1 MKNCNCLVQIVE
13 DDAQEEVE
21 AVQESQEEVE
31 AVQESQEETVENG
44 TDKSVP
50 VISNILIS
58 IDEVDEK
65 GNIIKQEVV
74 EIQETKELPPSDEP
88 PLILT

>member
-1 MKNCNCLVQIVE
+1 MEEVKTIQDL
-13 DDAQEEVE
+13 QEEIADSDV
-21 AVQESQEEVE
+21 
-31 AVQESQEETVENG
+31 G
-44 TDKSVP
+44 KSMP

-65 GNIIKQEVV
+65 GNVIKREIV
-74 EIQETKELPPSDEP
+74 ETQETNELPPSEEP

>member
-1 MKNCNCLVQIVE
+1 M
-13 DDAQEEVE
+13 EEVE
-21 AVQESQEEVE
+21 TIQDLQEEIADSDV
-31 AVQESQEETVENG
+31 G
-44 TDKSVP
+44 KSMP

-65 GNIIKQEVV
+65 GNIIKRQIV
-74 EIQETKELPPSDEP
+74 ETQETNELPPSEEP

>member
-1 MKNCNCLVQIVE
+1 M
-13 DDAQEEVE
+13 EEVE
-21 AVQESQEEVE
+21 TIQDLQEEIADSDVR
-31 AVQESQEETVENG
+31 
-44 TDKSVP
+44 KSMP

-65 GNIIKQEVV
+65 GNIIKRQIV
-74 EIQETKELPPSDEP
+74 ETQETNELPPSEEP

>member
-1 MKNCNCLVQIVE
+1 M
-13 DDAQEEVE
+13 EEVE
-21 AVQESQEEVE
+21 TIQDLQEEI
-31 AVQESQEETVENG
+31 
-44 TDKSVP
+44 TDSDVGKSMP

-65 GNIIKQEVV
+65 GNIIKRQIV
-74 EIQETKELPPSDEP
+74 ETQETNELPPSEEP

>member
-1 MKNCNCLVQIVE
+1 MQIVE
-13 DDAQEEVE
+13 DN
-21 AVQESQEEVE
+21 
-31 AVQESQEETVENG
+31 TVEMENLQD
-44 TDKSVP
+44 TKEERMEDNVANFMP

-65 GNIIKQEVV
+65 GNIIKRQIV
-74 EIQETKELPPSDEP
+74 ETQETNELPPSEEP

>member
-1 MKNCNCLVQIVE
+1 M
-13 DDAQEEVE
+13 EEVE
-21 AVQESQEEVE
+21 TVQDLQEEI
-31 AVQESQEETVENG
+31 
-44 TDKSVP
+44 TDSDVGKSMP

-65 GNIIKQEVV
+65 GNIIKRQIV
-74 EIQETKELPPSDEP
+74 ETQETNELPPSEEP

>member
-1 MKNCNCLVQIVE
+1 M
-13 DDAQEEVE
+13 EEVE
-21 AVQESQEEVE
+21 TIQDLQEEI
-31 AVQESQEETVENG
+31 AESDVG
-44 TDKSVP
+44 KSMP

-65 GNIIKQEVV
+65 GNVIKREIV
-74 EIQETKELPPSDEP
+74 ETQETNELPPSEEP

>member
-1 MKNCNCLVQIVE
+1 MQIVE
-13 DDAQEEVE
+13 DNTEEMENLQDTEEEKVE
-21 AVQESQEEVE
+21 DNVG
-31 AVQESQEETVENG
+31 NFM
-44 TDKSVP
+44 P

-65 GNIIKQEVV
+65 GNIIKRQIV
-74 EIQETKELPPSDEP
+74 ETQETNELPPSEEP

>member
-1 MKNCNCLVQIVE
+1 M
-13 DDAQEEVE
+13 EEVE
-21 AVQESQEEVE
+21 TLQDLQEEI
-31 AVQESQEETVENG
+31 
-44 TDKSVP
+44 TDSDVGKSMP

-65 GNIIKQEVV
+65 GNIIKRQIV
-74 EIQETKELPPSDEP
+74 ETQETNELPPSEEP

>member
-1 MKNCNCLVQIVE
+1 MNYME
-13 DDAQEEVE
+13 
-21 AVQESQEEVE
+21 
-31 AVQESQEETVENG
+31 EETDADEF
-44 TDKSVP
+44 VP

-74 EIQETKELPPSDEP
+74 EIQETKELPPSEEP
-88 PLILT
+88 LLILT